1 MLREKLKKEIDNLSE
16 EQLTKLADFFA
27 VMKLQSGENQTSI
40 DLKKQLS
47 GKEKAE
53 EFKRWVMQLPK
64 NSNNSSLTDEA
75 FSRENIYD

>member
-40 DLKKQLS
+40 DMKKQLS
-47 GKEKAE
+47 RKEKAE
-53 EFKRWVMQLPK
+53 EFKQWVMQLPK
-64 NSNNSSLTDEA
+64 NSNNSGLTDEA
-75 FSRENIYD
+75 FSREKIYD

>member
-16 EQLTKLADFFA
+16 EQLTKLANFFA

-47 GKEKAE
+47 SREKAE
-53 EFKRWVMQLPK
+53 EFKQWVMQLPK
-64 NSNNSSLTDEA
+64 NNNSSLTDEA

>member
-1 MLREKLKKEIDNLSE
+1 MLREKLKKELNNLSE

-27 VMKLQSGENQTSI
+27 VMKLQSGKNETSI

-53 EFKRWVMQLPK
+53 EFKQWVMQLPK
-64 NSNNSSLTDEA
+64 NNNSSLTDEA

>member
-53 EFKRWVMQLPK
+53 EFKQWVMQLSK
-64 NSNNSSLTDEA
+64 NNNSSLTDEA

>member
-27 VMKLQSGENQTSI
+27 VMKLQSGENQTYI

-53 EFKRWVMQLPK
+53 EFKQWVMQLPK
-64 NSNNSSLTDEA
+64 NSNNSSLSDEA